1 MVKLGKQF
9 FEELGGSNLDDL
21 VSGVLS
27 HVDLS
32 SSPLLDHH
40 DLLLSQSVSR
50 VVSFLKMVSINL
62 VNDIVVSIPLTSQF
76 LRNVEL
82 LIKDREEVFLEVS
95 LFLEPLGV

>member
-1 MVKLGKQF
+1 MVELGEEF
-9 FEELGGSNLDDL
+9 FEEFCCSYLDDL

-50 VVSFLKMVSINL
+50 VVSFLEMVSINL
-62 VNDIVVSIPLTSQF
+62 VDDIVVSVPLTSEL

-95 LFLEPLGV
+95 LLLEPLGV